1 MRGDV
6 KDVQDSISLMVLT
19 HSYPALVATGQ
30 SSWPKLHLPKGIS
43 DRRRGTAF
51 SIMSRGMGLGLL
63 EGQVYAL
70 AR

>member
-1 MRGDV
+1 MREDE

-43 DRRRGTAF
+43 DLRLGMAGSILSRGT
-51 SIMSRGMGLGLL
+51 GLGLL
-63 EGQVYAL
+63 EGQVYSL